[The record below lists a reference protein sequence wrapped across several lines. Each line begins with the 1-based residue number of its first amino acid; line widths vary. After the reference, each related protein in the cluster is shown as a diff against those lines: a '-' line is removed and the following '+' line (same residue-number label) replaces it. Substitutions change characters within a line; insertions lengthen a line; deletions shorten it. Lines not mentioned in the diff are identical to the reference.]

1 MVSYVIVTD
10 ISTEDKVVNTAS
22 LMGPRS
28 LTSNDCNSTLGW
40 SKHMLFASARE
51 EAGLINAYFT

>member
-1 MVSYVIVTD
+1 
-10 ISTEDKVVNTAS
+10 
-22 LMGPRS
+22 MGPRS